1 MLSYGVTGVL
11 RDRRVPAWSLL
22 VPGLRRNVP
31 FVTPHCTVVL
41 GCYPGVDGLRGGL
54 DNVLRLRSDASGDE
68 AVHLDAAADGSVAL
82 ADETYV
88 PVMKPLAPVVDVADE
103 LPGTEV
109 AEPQYVRG
117 RRRRRSLSG
126 YPGARLT
133 LMRGITA
140 SAPSSTLRR
149 TTRCSCSRSP
159 RCTSARLT
167 HARACTLVHGG
178 VRRPEAVRPY
188 DWERVV
194 ANLAVGGW

>member
-11 RDRRVPAWSLL
+11 RDRRVPAWSLH

-68 AVHLDAAADGSVAL
+68 AVHLDAAADG
-82 ADETYV
+82 TYV

-109 AEPQYVRG
+109 AEPQYEGASTPTIAQRLS
-117 RRRRRSLSG
+117 RRTAHPHEGDNRVGAELDFAADDTVLLLEESTLHLRKVNTCSSLHSSMWGGAATRS
-126 YPGARLT
+126 R
-133 LMRGITA
+133 
-140 SAPSSTLRR
+140 STLRLG
-149 TTRCSCSRSP
+149 TRR
-159 RCTSARLT
+159 
-167 HARACTLVHGG
+167 G
-178 VRRPEAVRPY
+178 
-188 DWERVV
+188 
-194 ANLAVGGW
+194 